1 MTTDPNTLREEINT
15 LFSRLEKG
23 DVPQRQFDRLFTERT
38 VDLCREVVRHALP
51 AGESV
56 LAEHHFV
63 HAHLKQSVL
72 AEPEQVAVSLF
83 LSEQRLVHLRLRILP
98 GRPVTCDER
107 DGTDIADI
115 PLASITGLSR
125 RRVIRGSEIVAGAVI
140 AALAW
145 GFRDYLQVTGVV
157 MVGLGLAGML
167 HGMAWPTTWMEILTS
182 ARTGDPGLPIYALR
196 RKSGRRLVQLL
207 RRRTP
212 VAS

>member
-1 MTTDPNTLREEINT
+1 LTTDPNTIREEINT

-23 DVPQRQFDRLFTERT
+23 DVSQRQFDRLYTERT
-38 VDLCREVVRHALP
+38 VDLCREAVRHALP

-56 LAEHHFV
+56 LVEHHFV

-72 AEPEQVAVSLF
+72 AEPEQAAVSLF
-83 LSEQRLVHLRLRILP
+83 LSEQRLMHLRLRILP

-107 DGTDIADI
+107 DGTDITDI
-115 PLASITGLSR
+115 PLASITGLPR
-125 RRVIRGSEIVAGAVI
+125 RRVTRGSEIVAGAVI

-145 GFRDYLQVTGVV
+145 IFRADLQVTGVI
-157 MVGLGLAGML
+157 MVGVGLAGML
-167 HGMAWPTTWMEILTS
+167 HGIAWPTAWIEILTS
-182 ARTGDPGLPIYALR
+182 AGSGDAELRIYALH

-212 VAS
+212 AAS